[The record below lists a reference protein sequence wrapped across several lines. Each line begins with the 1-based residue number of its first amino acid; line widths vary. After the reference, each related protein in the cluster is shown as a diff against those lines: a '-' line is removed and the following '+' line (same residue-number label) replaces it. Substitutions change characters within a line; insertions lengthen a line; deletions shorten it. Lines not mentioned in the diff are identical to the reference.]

1 MNSAAALMPPIGA
14 GDSADGGHIDPR
26 LVEEADPIARLA
38 LPVSGISALLDP
50 LRAVGAMG
58 AVQMFPDISPS
69 DLTIGAEASMSSAAE
84 LPAGDRLL
92 GDAGHA
98 LGRFEQG
105 MPEPP
110 SAAAWTDPAV
120 IGGFT
125 PGDPAASGLLHVS
138 NLAAER
144 SVPAF
149 DEATRAG
156 ENSSII
162 APVEFVGE
170 TGLTGPAEQS
180 HVPRV
185 APNSA
190 VSAISAANAGAR
202 DGGEGSDP
210 TSAHEES
217 QISARSFVTAVP
229 DFSLERG
236 NIGPIPAGAA
246 YRSGQTA
253 GFDGDNGLMASV
265 PDFQSPAMPELA
277 LGSAPMPGHDS
288 GEDPAATLA
297 DFGPPLIPGFD
308 PAGGDARAAPGSYVL
323 PAMPGRDDS
332 RDLVRTSPVS
342 VLPSIPDFDPP
353 AGLIPIPPA
362 VPQPPTAGLGS
373 GMERSARLPGSPP
386 APSAGAGLEFLG
398 NARGPGEPMD
408 PFESAVAPIAG
419 AIRDGSGEPAA
430 IAAHTTGSG
439 EPGEEPWAPPGS
451 DREPRGSNLWPSAIR
466 SISDL
471 NSRLAPVSTPVRGGS
486 APDLPN
492 FGAPGRFTDHVPRIA
507 GFGPRPGDSPE
518 LALDADSE
526 YSAGMPVG
534 AGAPAVDR
542 PAVGTQGDG
551 GGPVFGPVRR
561 TTSRDTGEKP
571 RRRADADWD
580 RAAPDLSSLLGPSIS
595 AIPDGTAEGQAA
607 PGGPPVDDHGFTPL
621 ATRFPPSPELW
632 STEAAGT
639 SGIGS
644 TEPGPTPEGAAVY
657 PGVETRRPAA
667 RGAGD
672 GQRFQGRIQQLQGVS
687 RMHKMA
693 LNQRGMGSAM
703 TEHFERTPGG
713 PNHGPVSPNPGQ
725 FYTRAGDTS

>member
-362 VPQPPTAGLGS
+362 VPQPPTAGLGAEWSAARGCRVRRRPRARAPAWNSS
-373 GMERSARLPGSPP
+373 GTPGGRASRWIPSNLPSRRSPERSGTAVANRLRLRRTPLVPANRARS
-386 APSAGAGLEFLG
+386 
-398 NARGPGEPMD
+398 RGHRP
-408 PFESAVAPIAG
+408 APIA
-419 AIRDGSGEPAA
+419 S
-430 IAAHTTGSG
+430 
-439 EPGEEPWAPPGS
+439 
-451 DREPRGSNLWPSAIR
+451 RG
-466 SISDL
+466 
-471 NSRLAPVSTPVRGGS
+471 
-486 APDLPN
+486 
-492 FGAPGRFTDHVPRIA
+492 VP
-507 GFGPRPGDSPE
+507 
-518 LALDADSE
+518 
-526 YSAGMPVG
+526 
-534 AGAPAVDR
+534 
-542 PAVGTQGDG
+542 
-551 GGPVFGPVRR
+551 
-561 TTSRDTGEKP
+561 
-571 RRRADADWD
+571 
-580 RAAPDLSSLLGPSIS
+580 
-595 AIPDGTAEGQAA
+595 
-607 PGGPPVDDHGFTPL
+607 
-621 ATRFPPSPELW
+621 
-632 STEAAGT
+632 T
-639 SGIGS
+639 SGRAPS
-644 TEPGPTPEGAAVY
+644 
-657 PGVETRRPAA
+657 
-667 RGAGD
+667 
-672 GQRFQGRIQQLQGVS
+672 GVS
-687 RMHKMA
+687 RI
-693 LNQRGMGSAM
+693 
-703 TEHFERTPGG
+703 
-713 PNHGPVSPNPGQ
+713 
-725 FYTRAGDTS
+725 